1 MHLQRTTNGAELTRA
16 RFGLRMSTHASTT
29 VVAASVA
36 GLAVV
41 ALLRW
46 ATRLREA
53 DGVVCSPLSE
63 LILRWRLRRLEARRA
78 LRAPPTQPQH
88 VPDWPRVCPRS
99 VDRLVIVADF
109 DRTITSAFVDAAAG
123 VAGSTSHGILE
134 SCSVLSP
141 AYRAKAQ
148 ALLDKYH
155 PIEFSATLSREEKLP
170 IMQEWYRQSH
180 ALVTDRRVRTHPLT
194 RRSADPVLALRA
206 ASCSRSTSARTRS
219 ARRWPTPQPA
229 SASGRASQS

>member
-1 MHLQRTTNGAELTRA
+1 MSRGTLVGSAGLGRGHLD
-16 RFGLRMSTHASTT
+16 FGLRMCTRASTT
-29 VVAASVA
+29 AVAASVA

-46 ATRLREA
+46 ATQLREVA
-53 DGVVCSPLSE
+53 DGVMCSPLSE
-63 LILRWRLRRLEARRA
+63 LILRWRL
-78 LRAPPTQPQH
+78 
-88 VPDWPRVCPRS
+88 RS

-109 DRTITSAFVDAAAG
+109 DRTITTAFVDAAAG

-141 AYRAKAQ
+141 AYRAQAQ

-155 PIEFSATLSREEKLP
+155 PIEFSATLSKEEKLP

-180 ALVTDRRVRTHPLT
+180 ALLLEEDISEGTIRQAVADASIRIRPGFAELRRE
-194 RRSADPVLALRA
+194 A
-206 ASCSRSTSARTRS
+206 ASRGIPLVVFSAGLGNVVKEVPRH
-219 ARRWPTPQPA
+219 PHPYPYPYPYPCPCPYPYP
-229 SASGRASQS
+229 